1 MQRDQVSNRGLDHSA
16 CTPIHSTSATHYSCL
31 LFSLLAL
38 QPSALPASLR
48 NIHKYRFS
56 GGDKISG
63 FIRRAKRS
71 HSNNYD
77 SPIRARR
84 DHLSIIESNRADYD
98 PAVVNGVLMIKY
110 SMLKVS

>member
-98 PAVVNGVLMIKY
+98 PAVVNGVLMIRLNIQY
-110 SMLKVS
+110 